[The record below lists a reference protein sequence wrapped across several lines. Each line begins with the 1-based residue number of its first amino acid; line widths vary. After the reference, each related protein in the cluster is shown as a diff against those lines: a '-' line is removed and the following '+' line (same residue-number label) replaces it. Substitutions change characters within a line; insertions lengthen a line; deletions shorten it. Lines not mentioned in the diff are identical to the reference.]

1 MPEAYSQTPIWHYR
15 QGTLETT
22 PESTPIVS
30 EHAATLSVNGEPWL
44 TFICSPI
51 ALEALAIGFLFNENV
66 ITSLEEVEGIKLEEE
81 DHRILVQLNHPTQ
94 KPAQFHRTSTGV
106 SLQPHIATRKI
117 GVDFSIQAGKVIAL
131 YDQFM
136 AMQTLHDQVGG
147 FHSAGLSDGES
158 VPILVEDLGR
168 HNCVDKLAGLYLLQH
183 ATFTP
188 HALLLSGRISSEM
201 VYKTLALGIPLI
213 VSRTSPTSLAVQIAD
228 TAGITLIGYLR
239 KAQYDIYSH
248 PERLIAA

>member
-1 MPEAYSQTPIWHYR
+1 MPEAFSQTPVWHYR

-66 ITSLEEVEGIKLEEE
+66 INNLEEVEGIKLEEE
-81 DHRILVQLNHPTQ
+81 EHRILVQLNHLVH

-106 SLQPHIATRKI
+106 SLQPQIAAPKVGT
-117 GVDFSIQAGKVIAL
+117 DFTIQAGNVIAL

-158 VPILVEDLGR
+158 VPILGEDLGR

-188 HALLLSGRISSEM
+188 RALLLSGRISSEM

-213 VSRTSPTSLAVQIAD
+213 VSRTSPTSLAVQIAES
-228 TAGITLIGYLR
+228 AGITLIGYLR
-239 KAQYDIYSH
+239 KAQFDIYSH
-248 PERLIAA
+248 PERILPD

>member
-1 MPEAYSQTPIWHYR
+1 MPEAYTHTPVWHYR
-15 QGTLETT
+15 QGTLDST
-22 PESTPIVS
+22 PESTPIVR
-30 EHAATLSVNGEPWL
+30 EHAATLYVNSEPWL

-66 ITSLEEVEGIKLEEE
+66 ITSLEEVEGVTLTDE
-81 DHRILVQLNHPTQ
+81 DRCIEVQLTHPTQ
-94 KPAQFHRTSTGV
+94 KPTQFHRTSTGV
-106 SLQPHIATRKI
+106 SLKPHIAVRKV
-117 GVDFSIQAGKVIAL
+117 GADFSIQAGKVVAL

-136 AMQTLHDQVGG
+136 AKQKLHDQVGG

-158 VPILVEDLGR
+158 VPIIVEDLGR

-188 HALLLSGRISSEM
+188 KALLLSGRISSEM

-228 TAGITLIGYLR
+228 SAGITLIGYLR
-239 KAQYDIYSH
+239 KAQFDIYSH

>member
-22 PESTPIVS
+22 PESMPIVS

-66 ITSLEEVEGIKLEEE
+66 ITSLGEIEGVTFE
-81 DHRILVQLNHPTQ
+81 DDDHHILVQLIHPAQ
-94 KPAQFHRTSTGV
+94 KPGQFHRTSTGV
-106 SLQPHIATRKI
+106 SLQSHIAARKV
-117 GVDFSIQAGKVIAL
+117 GADFSIQAGKVIAL

-188 HALLLSGRISSEM
+188 RALLLSGRISSEM

-228 TAGITLIGYLR
+228 SAGITLIGYLR
-239 KAQYDIYSH
+239 KAQFDIYSH

>member
-1 MPEAYSQTPIWHYR
+1 MPEAYTHTPVWHYR
-15 QGTLETT
+15 QGTLDST
-22 PESTPIVS
+22 PESTPIVR
-30 EHAATLSVNGEPWL
+30 EHAATLYVNGEPWL

-51 ALEALAIGFLFNENV
+51 ALEALAAGFLFNENV

-81 DHRILVQLNHPTQ
+81 DRRIQVQLNHPAQ

-106 SLQPHIATRKI
+106 SLQPHIAAHEV
-117 GVDFSIQAGKVIAL
+117 GADFTIQADKVIAL
-131 YDQFM
+131 YDQLM
-136 AMQTLHDQVGG
+136 AQQKLHDQVGG
-147 FHSAGLSDGES
+147 FHSAALSDGES
-158 VPILVEDLGR
+158 VPIIVEDLGR
-168 HNCVDKLAGLYLLQH
+168 HNCVDKLAGLYLLGH

-188 HALLLSGRISSEM
+188 RALLLSGRISSEM

-228 TAGITLIGYLR
+228 NAGITLIGYLR
-239 KAQYDIYSH
+239 KAQFDIYSH

>member
-1 MPEAYSQTPIWHYR
+1 M
-15 QGTLETT
+15 
-22 PESTPIVS
+22 
-30 EHAATLSVNGEPWL
+30 
-44 TFICSPI
+44 
-51 ALEALAIGFLFNENV
+51 
-66 ITSLEEVEGIKLEEE
+66 
-81 DHRILVQLNHPTQ
+81 QLNHLVH

-106 SLQPHIATRKI
+106 SLQPQIAAPKVGT
-117 GVDFSIQAGKVIAL
+117 DFTIQAGNVIAL

-188 HALLLSGRISSEM
+188 RALLLSGRISSEM

-213 VSRTSPTSLAVQIAD
+213 VSRTSPTSLAVQIAES
-228 TAGITLIGYLR
+228 AGITLIGYLR
-239 KAQYDIYSH
+239 KAQFDIYSH
-248 PERLIAA
+248 PERILPD